1 MKSRRKAEIS
11 SSALLPKWLGAFAT
25 IGMLASAPALAAEIH
40 GQVLGAGAPIVGST
54 VTLWAAGA
62 GAPAQLVQTK
72 RRGWPVRVERRQ
84 PGR

>member
-54 VTLWAAGA
+54 VTLWARAQARRRNSRKRKAARMAGS
-62 GAPAQLVQTK
+62 
-72 RRGWPVRVERRQ
+72 R
-84 PGR
+84 